1 MGFTT
6 PCFIRKNTEELRKK
20 LEQLGYTLIPN
31 GYDVWNIPIKDCTY
45 LFCGVDVYQG
55 TAIPFYRGCMFKP
68 YSYYCKENETL
79 FLAIA
84 ALRDDSN
91 YMQWFICTEDYIES
105 PDKEWKVG
113 DWDLNTCLDIT
124 YGQQLPHWRK
134 ATVEEL
140 TEHFADS
147 KV

>member
-45 LFCGVDVYQG
+45 LFCDVDSYQG
-55 TAIPFYRGCMFKP
+55 TAIPFYMGRMCKP
-68 YSYYCKENETL
+68 CAYYCKENETL

-84 ALRDDSN
+84 ALRDDSD
-91 YMQWFICTEDYIES
+91 YMQWFTDGYHWEKCPDEVAYIRAWIDKYKCT
-105 PDKEWKVG
+105 
-113 DWDLNTCLDIT
+113 
-124 YGQQLPHWRK
+124 PHK

-140 TEHFADS
+140 IEHF
-147 KV
+147 K